1 MMVANLPM
9 SGTFRWRFIKLAGV
23 KFSTLATSEKRFV
36 FIGKDVVFDTARPW
50 LIEIGNNVHITTG
63 SLLLTHYMEIDSNG
77 WIEWHSGSIKIEDNV
92 FIGAKTIITKPVT
105 IGQGAVIGAGSV
117 VTKDIPPYEI
127 WAGVP
132 ARFIKKINIQEA

>member
-1 MMVANLPM
+1 MKIGFKSVRQIISYLWMMVANLPM

-92 FIGAKTIITKPVT
+92 
-105 IGQGAVIGAGSV
+105 
-117 VTKDIPPYEI
+117 
-127 WAGVP
+127 
-132 ARFIKKINIQEA
+132 